1 MCVDSA
7 VHKCGKINAVEA
19 WIDFIYITLCVY
31 M

>member
-19 WIDFIYITLCVY
+19 WIDFIHTYIY
-31 M
+31 I